1 MSGVLQTFNNLS
13 YGKETLGEGRLKI
26 SIEIEDS
33 RFQLAKQKVYERLSQ
48 DVRIEG
54 FRPGKAPKNMILAQ
68 LGPRLYEETLQELL
82 PVATLE
88 VIRRENIIPLD
99 RIAYSVEK
107 VGEGSGVKYTAMF
120 TVFPEFKLP
129 DISKIKVQKE
139 KIEVTDDEVKSVVE
153 EMHKEA
159 EKKEKQKI
167 KMDDAWA
174 KSMNMNA
181 KTLDELREK
190 VKGELKRQKE
200 AMVENK
206 YIDGILSK
214 IIEGSKFEV
223 PSLMVEQ
230 ELDRREGQYKSR
242 IEQLGMKIDDFLRN
256 QKTTMENLRE
266 GWKKEAEK
274 QLKSEIIL
282 IKVSNE
288 YKIVVTDEDVD
299 AQINAIKDEKVR
311 AQYES
316 KEARNYL
323 KSILVRQKVIKKI
336 TDLVERKQD

>member
-1 MSGVLQTFNNLS
+1 
-13 YGKETLGEGRLKI
+13 
-26 SIEIEDS
+26 
-33 RFQLAKQKVYERLSQ
+33 
-48 DVRIEG
+48 
-54 FRPGKAPKNMILAQ
+54 
-68 LGPRLYEETLQELL
+68 
-82 PVATLE
+82 
-88 VIRRENIIPLD
+88 
-99 RIAYSVEK
+99 
-107 VGEGSGVKYTAMF
+107 
-120 TVFPEFKLP
+120 
-129 DISKIKVQKE
+129 
-139 KIEVTDDEVKSVVE
+139 
-153 EMHKEA
+153 
-159 EKKEKQKI
+159 
-167 KMDDAWA
+167 
-174 KSMNMNA
+174 
-181 KTLDELREK
+181 
-190 VKGELKRQKE
+190 
-200 AMVENK
+200 
-206 YIDGILSK
+206 
-214 IIEGSKFEV
+214 
-223 PSLMVEQ
+223 MVEQ